1 MNVSGTL
8 HLYSGEDRELFFV
21 FDDDMAQELT
31 GTGDFDPDNSQS
43 RHVYISVGSERF
55 IHRRT
60 LHFTRKQTEI
70 KVSLCSR
77 NTKNNLGALTAL
89 YDWFAPDAARH
100 PEPIAILGSLHRRK
114 RRGERVWELH
124 LEEPAD
130 LELVP
135 PPGALLRPKVPSRTR
150 QNWLTRREFQERNLR
165 QAGRKAEIL
174 ALQVAERDFPAQRSD
189 VYGGIGSL
197 ILSF

>member
-21 FDDDMAQELT
+21 FDDDVAQQLT
-31 GTGDFDPDNSQS
+31 AAGDFDLDNSRS
-43 RHVYISVGSERF
+43 RQVYISVGSERF

-77 NTKNNLGALTAL
+77 NTKDNLGALTAL
-89 YDWFAPDAARH
+89 YDWFSPDTARH
-100 PEPIAILGSLHRRK
+100 PEPVAVLGSLHRR
-114 RRGERVWELH
+114 RHRGEQVWELH
-124 LEEPAD
+124 LEEPVD

-135 PPGALLRPKVPSRTR
+135 PLGVLSRPKVPSRTR
-150 QNWLTRREFQERNLR
+150 QNWLARREFHERDLKK
-165 QAGRKAEIL
+165 AGKKAEI
-174 ALQVAERDFPAQRSD
+174 
-189 VYGGIGSL
+189 
-197 ILSF
+197 